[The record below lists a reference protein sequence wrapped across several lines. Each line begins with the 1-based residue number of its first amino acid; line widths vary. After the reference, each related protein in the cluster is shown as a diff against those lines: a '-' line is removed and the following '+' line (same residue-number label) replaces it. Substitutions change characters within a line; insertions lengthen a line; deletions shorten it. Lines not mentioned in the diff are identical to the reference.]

1 MELETSYVDPKYFMD
16 VLGLIKE
23 QELKSRL
30 LNCLLI
36 SRHFMMILEKKNADF
51 TDYPSSKKTVE
62 ER

>member
-1 MELETSYVDPKYFMD
+1 MD

-36 SRHFMMILEKKNADF
+36 NRHFMLLLEKKNADF
-51 TDYPSSKKTVE
+51 TDYPTSKKTLDEKEDICSKYVGSF
-62 ER
+62 